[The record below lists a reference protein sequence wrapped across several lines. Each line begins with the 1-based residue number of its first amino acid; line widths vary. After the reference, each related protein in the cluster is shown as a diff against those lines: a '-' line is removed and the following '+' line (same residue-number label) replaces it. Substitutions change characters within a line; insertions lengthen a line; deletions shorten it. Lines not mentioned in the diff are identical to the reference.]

1 MIRKIAS
8 VAEVAYLHVL
18 VYSGLTNQVNQ
29 NASMCPGHRKVISR
43 VLSMSA
49 RSSVSAGLLTKQKGD
64 CLWNAGSAQS
74 VNMFMTLPL
83 VILIVESLPEPHLN
97 HCLMIGAAHC
107 VALARMY
114 LKKSNNLLLFLIESP
129 RLRGLFC
136 WVRSS
141 GQLRHAGLYGGKQLI
156 QIRTGHVSH
165 VCNPECLSFDFTVAV
180 IKGKTC
186 FGQFLL

>member
-29 NASMCPGHRKVISR
+29 NASMRPGHRKVISR

-64 CLWNAGSAQS
+64 CLWNVGSVQS

-97 HCLMIGAAHC
+97 HCPMIGAAHC
-107 VALARMY
+107 VVLVRMY

-129 RLRGLFC
+129 RLRGLFLL
-136 WVRSS
+136 
-141 GQLRHAGLYGGKQLI
+141 GQI
-156 QIRTGHVSH
+156 IW
-165 VCNPECLSFDFTVAV
+165 TVAACRSV
-180 IKGKTC
+180 WRQTAHPDPHGSC
-186 FGQFLL
+186 LPCVQSGMSFL